1 MEIENFIL
9 STLII
14 VVQIIAGFYAYRI
27 IKLSREKSLDLL
39 YLWPLLFIP
48 GGPGERKP
56 EILYR
61 LLGVSVI
68 TFIIIGVTELLFEV
82 EALPLSFHIFSML
95 VLSIL
100 LLAIIYTIYKLLTE
114 AIRIKPYPVAASLR
128 DQSAKQA
135 QTGEAS
141 GEKKEKIVESEAEVQ
156 GEDS

>member
-1 MEIENFIL
+1 M
-9 STLII
+9 
-14 VVQIIAGFYAYRI
+14 
-27 IKLSREKSLDLL
+27 
-39 YLWPLLFIP
+39 
-48 GGPGERKP
+48 
-56 EILYR
+56 
-61 LLGVSVI
+61 LGVSVI

-114 AIRIKPYPVAASLR
+114 AIKIKPYPVAASLR